1 MQSFMTKQRFRLIGA
16 ILLLG
21 VSVLV
26 FFLTRPTQLVER
38 DVSTET
44 TLPDEPANSPYLANH
59 RNILTT
65 WFRGGTPAGVG
76 DRGTSNVDSA
86 WYKDWRVHLGGT
98 DTGQLALTRPGL
110 DNLYYFALPCPDYN
124 EQGII
129 PAHIDQARAAGLSLP
144 ATIDKNHSAFKN
156 LWIQVR
162 YGSKTVYAQWEDVGP
177 LGPNVKND
185 CAYVFG
191 SSRPLQEKTKTID
204 SALDLSPSAYSY
216 LQSNLDT
223 GVIKT
228 SWAFVSAEA
237 VPDGPWKANVTTAG
251 PDW

>member
-1 MQSFMTKQRFRLIGA
+1 MYSLMKKFTLITA
-16 ILLLG
+16 VALLL
-21 VSVLV
+21 LV
-26 FFLTRPTQLVER
+26 GGLSITANTLTHSKTFTSDVET
-38 DVSTET
+38 VNHE
-44 TLPDEPANSPYLANH
+44 EPNNSPYKTNH
-59 RNILTT
+59 RNVLTT

-76 DRGTSNVDSA
+76 DRGTSNVKSA
-86 WYKDWRVHLGGT
+86 WYKDWRLHLGGA